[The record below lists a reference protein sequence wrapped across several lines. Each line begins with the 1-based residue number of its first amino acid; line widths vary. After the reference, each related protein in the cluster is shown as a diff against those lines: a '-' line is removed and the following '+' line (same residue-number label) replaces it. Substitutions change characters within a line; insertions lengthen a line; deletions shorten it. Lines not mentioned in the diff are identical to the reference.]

1 MDKRDKSKIVITVK
15 IPARQIEEDIEVP
28 VFISA
33 NDLVIALNMIY
44 ELGIDTGNIANCFLK
59 SENPIALLKGNRTLE
74 EFGLHHGSFILINA

>member
-1 MDKRDKSKIVITVK
+1 MEKNKIVITVK

-33 NDLVIALNMIY
+33 NDLVIALNSIY
-44 ELGIDTGNIANCFLK
+44 ELGIDTSNIANCFLK

-74 EFGLHHGSFILINA
+74 EFGLHHGSFIIINN